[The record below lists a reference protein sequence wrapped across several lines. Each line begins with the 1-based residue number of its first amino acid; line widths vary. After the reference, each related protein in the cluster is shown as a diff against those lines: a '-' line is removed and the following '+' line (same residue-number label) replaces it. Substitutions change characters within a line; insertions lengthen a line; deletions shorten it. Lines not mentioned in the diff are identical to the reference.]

1 MRDAKLTLSVDPEI
15 VESARRFAADHATS
29 ISQLVEDFLR
39 TLTASPTQT
48 SGAPVLN
55 RLRGS
60 LKDVDIEDYRQHLV
74 EKYGC
79 DESS

>member
-1 MRDAKLTLSVDPEI
+1 MRDVKLTLTVDPEI
-15 VESARRFAADHATS
+15 VETARRYAADHATS

-39 TLTASPTQT
+39 TLTASP
-48 SGAPVLN
+48 SRSGGAPVLK

-60 LKDVDIEDYRQHLV
+60 LKGVDIEDYRQHLA